1 MVKPVPA
8 PAPVEARESKP
19 DNGNHE
25 REVEQALKA
34 WASAWSKKDLDGYF
48 AAYARDFDAGKSRK
62 AWEEERRARIN
73 GKRNIS
79 VAVSAVKVTVSGN
92 KATVR
97 FRQDYKADSLNV
109 SSGKRMDMVRSG
121 NNWLIVK
128 ESTGS

>member
-1 MVKPVPA
+1 M
-8 PAPVEARESKP
+8 EARESKP

-34 WASAWSKKDLDGYF
+34 WASAWSKKDLDAYF

-79 VAVSAVKVTVSGN
+79 VVVSSVKVTVNGN
-92 KATVR
+92 KATAR
-97 FRQDYKADSLNV
+97 FHQSYKADSLDVN
-109 SSGKRMDMVRSG
+109 SGKRVDFVRSG